1 MLRQER
7 LRKGLDLTEVASQT
21 RISERFLQ
29 ALEADDYESLPGNF
43 FARSFVRQYAT
54 LLGVWDEELERR
66 LLDTVHVEQKLPTS
80 PLAIDSS
87 SVDLPPI
94 ASMATR
100 PRSSSLN
107 PFSIALFLLVLI
119 GSSALYVLY
128 QRSREPA
135 VGTVITEEQ
144 PAQSGEVAA
153 GQPTTATAAGEP
165 ARPAAGEPGAG
176 AVSPT
181 QDVAATPAPGQ
192 QTPSVAPPPQ
202 APAAEP
208 PQPTVFGSGNV
219 SVVVTASEQSWVEAL
234 SDGRRVFAGT
244 LEPGETRT
252 FRSSERTVLTMGNAG
267 GVNLSWNGQPVGT
280 VGNRGQ
286 VRAFEFTPERFG
298 PTVRPSID

>member
-66 LLDTVHVEQKLPTS
+66 LSNTMHVEQKLP
-80 PLAIDSS
+80 SS
-87 SVDLPPI
+87 GPASSSNSVDLPPI
-94 ASMATR
+94 ASMAAQ
-100 PRSSSLN
+100 PRSSSIT
-107 PFSIALFLLVLI
+107 PFSIALFIMVLI

-135 VGTVITEEQ
+135 IRTATTGERAVE
-144 PAQSGEVAA
+144 SGEVAG
-153 GQPTTATAAGEP
+153 GQPATAPAGEP
-165 ARPAAGEPGAG
+165 AKPATADPGAT
-176 AVSPT
+176 ATSAT
-181 QDVAATPAPGQ
+181 QDASATPPPG
-192 QTPSVAPPPQ
+192 QTPSGAPTPQ
-202 APAAEP
+202 PPAAEA
-208 PQPTVFGSGNV
+208 PQPTVFGSGNMA
-219 SVVVTASEQSWVEAL
+219 VVVTASEQSWVEAL

-252 FRSSERTVLTMGNAG
+252 FRSSQRTVLTMGNAG
-267 GVNLSWNGQPVGT
+267 GLNVSWNGQPVGA

-286 VRAFEFTPERFG
+286 VRVFEFTPERFG